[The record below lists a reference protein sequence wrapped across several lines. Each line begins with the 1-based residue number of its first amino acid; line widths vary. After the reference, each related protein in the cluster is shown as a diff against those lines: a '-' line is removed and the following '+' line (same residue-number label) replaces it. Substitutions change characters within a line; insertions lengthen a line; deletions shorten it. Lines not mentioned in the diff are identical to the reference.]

1 VLIVR
6 IISSHHI
13 VGFWMHRDLEAP
25 FDSPAAI
32 LARSARLFLRRL
44 PFLAAVTL
52 AVFVPGKTLLQ
63 VLCFALD
70 IAPEGLASYLLMD
83 VSDLILSAW
92 TIPSAIH
99 GLVTGEPFG
108 ACLRYGRRLWGRML
122 WNKFKVEITIA
133 LYSLLL
139 FVPGLI
145 AMTKLALTD
154 AIVAMQGDRE
164 PEPLARSAELTAGYR
179 WRVFFVVTPLSV
191 LDLAGSFYLLGSLP
205 GAAHSRWMLAAVDS
219 AWAVAGMWMTVA
231 GLIMYVGRVGKL
243 PDPPQKARRQRR

>member
-1 VLIVR
+1 
-6 IISSHHI
+6 
-13 VGFWMHRDLEAP
+13 MHRDLEAP

-99 GLVTGEPFG
+99 GLVTGEPLG

-122 WNKFKVEITIA
+122 WYKFKVEITIA

-191 LDLAGSFYLLGSLP
+191 VDLAGSFYLLGSLP